1 MVKVYILYSRSLNR
15 YYIGHSSNLEDR
27 LERHNRGRSK
37 YTKGGKPWELI
48 WVMVCDTRSEAMKLE
63 RKIKKRGANRF
74 LEDQFGV

>member
-37 YTKGGKPWELI
+37 YTKGGEPWKLT
-48 WVMVCDTRSEAMKLE
+48 WVFDCKTRSDAMKLE
-63 RKIKKRGANRF
+63 RKIKKRGAKRF
-74 LEDQFGV
+74 LEDQLGV